1 MNAKSMINKKSGGCG
16 DVLGAIVPRGRR
28 PKAQQLLAGMKN
40 ILISKAPWPTESHYS
55 GLPTVNIANARRA

>member
-1 MNAKSMINKKSGGCG
+1 MKNKKSGGCG

-40 ILISKAPWPTESHYS
+40 ILISKASSPTESHYS